1 MFRRYVSP
9 FFLAFGTMGGM
20 NPRRPKGS
28 WYLPGRRY
36 DLASAGI
43 FRGLRR
49 RIAAAVERD
58 GLYPWLDVCCGTGSQ
73 IRGHVPVVRVP
84 DPVGSQ
90 PRGHVPVVRFAD
102 PVGSQ
107 LRGHV
112 PEVRVPD
119 FVPDHVACGLDKSYG
134 FVRYAAARAPGVPF
148 VCGDAGR
155 LPFKDGS
162 FRAVSVSFGLHD
174 KSRDLRRAMMAEARR
189 VLAPSG
195 RFVAVDFEN
204 PWSLKSKVGA
214 LAVRIVE
221 RLAGSEHYRNGR
233 DFLSRGGLRAF

>member
-1 MFRRYVSP
+1 
-9 FFLAFGTMGGM
+9 M

-28 WYLPGRRY
+28 WYLPGRLY

-73 IRGHVPVVRVP
+73 LRG
-84 DPVGSQ
+84 
-90 PRGHVPVVRFAD
+90 
-102 PVGSQ
+102 Q

-112 PEVRVPD
+112 PMVRVPD
-119 FVPDHVACGLDKSYG
+119 FVPDLVVCGLDKSYG

-174 KSRDLRRAMMAEARR
+174 KSPDLRRAMMAEARR

-233 DFLSRGGLRAF
+233 EFLSRGGLRAFLRENGFVETARHDVETVSISVVVASPR